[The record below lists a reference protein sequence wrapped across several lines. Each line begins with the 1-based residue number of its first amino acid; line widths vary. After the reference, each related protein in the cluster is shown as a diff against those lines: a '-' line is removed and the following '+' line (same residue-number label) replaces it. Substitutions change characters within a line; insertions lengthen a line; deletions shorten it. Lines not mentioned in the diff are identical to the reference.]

1 MKSFKVIELLWNNKF
16 WPTKNNDLSTLT
28 FNYDPL
34 ACFLLKFY
42 LICKLIQNSKF
53 MGRPPTKPIK
63 FRDGFYLEIRNRGAN
78 SGIKLHRTTKEQM
91 LRTIKDYE
99 QSKDVIILGESK
111 NGKWVN
117 KTPIL
122 HVVED

>member
-1 MKSFKVIELLWNNKF
+1 
-16 WPTKNNDLSTLT
+16 
-28 FNYDPL
+28 
-34 ACFLLKFY
+34 
-42 LICKLIQNSKF
+42 

-78 SGIKLHRTTKEQM
+78 TGIKLHRNTEEQM

-99 QSKDVIILGESK
+99 QTKDVIILGESK
-111 NGKWVN
+111 NGKWVEKN
-117 KTPIL
+117 PVL

>member
-1 MKSFKVIELLWNNKF
+1 
-16 WPTKNNDLSTLT
+16 
-28 FNYDPL
+28 
-34 ACFLLKFY
+34 
-42 LICKLIQNSKF
+42 

-78 SGIKLHRTTKEQM
+78 SGIKLHRNTKEQM

-99 QSKDVIILGESK
+99 QTKDVIILGESK
-111 NGKWVN
+111 NGKWVEKN
-117 KTPIL
+117 PIL